1 MTVVGITGA
10 AGALGRRITDYVL
23 RSHPAEQLVLL
34 SRTPNE
40 LVITDGPPVTVRQ
53 ADFDEPDTL
62 REAFAAIDVLIL
74 ISTNSIGRRAAQH
87 AAAIVAAAKAGVE
100 RIVYTSLPNAN
111 GDFPARLRPVSDDHA
126 ATEAALCSAGPTWTV
141 LRNALYMEA
150 YADTWQQA
158 GSSGR
163 LVTNNGAGRHAPVAR
178 DDCAAAA
185 AAVLLGD
192 GHDNRIYD
200 ITGPRLVDD
209 FDIAD
214 ALESR
219 YGRSVDVVHLGDQ
232 QLHAKLL
239 AAGTPPEI
247 ACVTTGF
254 GRAIRENRLFTP
266 LGDTEPLIGRSPV
279 DITAFL

>member
-40 LVITDGPPVTVRQ
+40 LVIPDGPPVTVRQ
-53 ADFDEPDTL
+53 ADFDVPETL
-62 REAFAAIDVLIL
+62 CEAFAAIDVLML
-74 ISTNSIGRRAAQH
+74 ISTDAIGRRAAQH
-87 AAAIVAAAKAGVE
+87 IAAIAAAAAAGVE
-100 RIVYTSLPNAN
+100 RIIYTSLPNAN
-111 GDFPARLRPVSDDHA
+111 GDFPARLQPLSDTHA
-126 ATEAALCSAGPTWTV
+126 ATEAALCTAGPAWTV

-150 YADTWQQA
+150 YIDMWRQA

-209 FDIAD
+209 CDIAD
-214 ALESR
+214 VLTAR
-219 YGRSVDVVHLGDQ
+219 YSPSVDVVRVGDQ
-232 QLHAKLL
+232 QFHAELL

-247 ACVTTGF
+247 ARVTTGF
-254 GRAIRENRLFTP
+254 GKAIRENRLITP

-279 DITAFL
+279 DITTFL

>member
-10 AGALGRRITDYVL
+10 TGALGRAITDYVL

-40 LVITDGPPVTVRQ
+40 VVAPDGPPVTVRL
-53 ADFDEPDTL
+53 ADFDDPDTL
-62 REAFAAIDVLIL
+62 REAFAAIDVLML

-87 AAAIVAAAKAGVE
+87 AAAILAAAKAGVE

-126 ATEAALCSAGPTWTV
+126 ATEAALCSAGPAWTV
-141 LRNALYMEA
+141 LRNALYMDA
-150 YADTWQQA
+150 YADMWPQA

-178 DDCAAAA
+178 DDCAEAAT
-185 AAVLLGD
+185 AVLLGD
-192 GHDNRIYD
+192 GHHNRIYD
-200 ITGPRLVDD
+200 ITGPRLLDD

-214 ALESR
+214 MLAAR
-219 YGRSVDVVHLGDQ
+219 YGGYVEAVCISDRQ
-232 QLHAKLL
+232 FHAWLL
-239 AAGTPPEI
+239 AAGKPSEI
-247 ACVTTGF
+247 ADAVTGF
-254 GRAIRENRLFTP
+254 GRAIRENRFITA
-266 LGDTEPLIGRSPV
+266 LGDTEQLIGRSPV
-279 DITAFL
+279 DVATVL